1 MAYYSP
7 EMYLGEDDLNEDKNN
22 LEGKVEILEKRNL
35 VEESNNPQL
44 LQDCQASKGFSCS
57 RFALVIMG

>member
-22 LEGKVEILEKRNL
+22 LEGKVEKLEKRNL
-35 VEESNNPQL
+35 VEESGNFQL
-44 LQDCQASKGFSCS
+44 LHDCQVREGFSCS
-57 RFALVIMG
+57 LFALVITG

>member
-22 LEGKVEILEKRNL
+22 LEGKVEKLEKRNL
-35 VEESNNPQL
+35 VEESGKLQL
-44 LQDCQASKGFSCS
+44 LQDCQV
-57 RFALVIMG
+57 RE